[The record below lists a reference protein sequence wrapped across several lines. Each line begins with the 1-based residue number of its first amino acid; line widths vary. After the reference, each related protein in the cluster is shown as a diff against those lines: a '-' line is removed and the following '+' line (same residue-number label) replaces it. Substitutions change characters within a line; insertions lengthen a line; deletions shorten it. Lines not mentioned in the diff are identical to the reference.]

1 LAVRQFHYSLVALP
15 IVERF
20 HDSKSIRWSATFIY
34 MTTQVPE
41 ITTAPPVRIAKK
53 LLANSAFLLARLGF
67 TFKAKA
73 IEEVEQA
80 GFSLYDYSVLE
91 ILGEQAR
98 ETQATIAD
106 TLGLD
111 RSQLVGVLDSLEERS
126 LIERQRDPNDRRRH
140 MVSLTPEGRRQLL
153 RLRSIVNRVED
164 ELLAPLDAESR
175 ATLHTLLL
183 RLACHHDPRCGPA

>member
-1 LAVRQFHYSLVALP
+1 
-15 IVERF
+15 
-20 HDSKSIRWSATFIY
+20 

-53 LLANSAFLLARLGF
+53 LLANSVFLLARLGF

-153 RLRSIVNRVED
+153 SLRSIVNRVED

-183 RLACHHDPRCGPA
+183 RLACHHDPRCGPAQS